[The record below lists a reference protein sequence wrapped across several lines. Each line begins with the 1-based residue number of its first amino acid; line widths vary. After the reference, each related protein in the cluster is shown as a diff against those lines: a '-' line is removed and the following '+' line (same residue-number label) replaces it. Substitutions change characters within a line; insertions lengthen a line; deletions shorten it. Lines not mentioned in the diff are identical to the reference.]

1 MVDILFFACWFL
13 LPFLWLTFLNASKIS
28 LFKISIPSILIIF
41 LFLFQYLGLPILY
54 FGLDEYRVYD
64 VKESE
69 IVIRIFLFT
78 SLSITFFIFGIITSE
93 RLFGQLKTFNFTKT
107 ISSYPSLS
115 FLFLILIFL
124 ICVFFLIQYINI
136 VGFENLVISSFLGL
150 ASENNLSINALRS
163 SMTNSFDGNYHW
175 YHLFIVE
182 ILFFITLSFL
192 CYRYEKS
199 TFFGNLF
206 LIASISVC
214 SFSFVMSGQKAPILD
229 LIIGI
234 ALITIL
240 INRKGK
246 INFNVAVKYGFFGFL
261 IVIPLYFFF
270 MSSLSIN
277 DAISGVFS
285 RTLTGTI
292 EPIYYYL
299 QYFPSEREFL
309 LGATFPNP
317 GGILPYEPV
326 PITQELMVWRNPSQ
340 PSDVVGSLPTVFWVE
355 AYINFGI
362 VGILYVSFLI
372 GFIAYLLNIILLRL
386 DNNFLTL
393 AFYVWIILFVKDLS
407 QSFFSDY
414 LINIYFVFTSLI
426 FLLAL
431 FILGGGKFKY
441 KM

>member
-1 MVDILFFACWFL
+1 MVDILFFACWLL
-13 LPFLWLTFLNASKIS
+13 LPFLWLILLNASKIS
-28 LFKISIPSILIIF
+28 LFKISIPSILIAF
-41 LFLFQYLGLPILY
+41 LFLFQYFGIPILY

-69 IVIRIFLFT
+69 IVIKIFLFT
-78 SLSITFFIFGIITSE
+78 SLSITFVIFGIITSE
-93 RLFGQLKTFNFTKT
+93 RLFGQLKTFNFKKT
-107 ISSYPSLS
+107 ISSYRSLS
-115 FLFLILIFL
+115 FLFLILIFFT
-124 ICVFFLIQYINI
+124 CVFFLIQYINI
-136 VGFENLVISSFLGL
+136 VGFENLVISGLLGIV
-150 ASENNLSINALRS
+150 SENNSSINALRS

-206 LIASISVC
+206 LIAATTVC

-229 LIIGI
+229 LIIGV

-240 INRKGK
+240 VNRKGK
-246 INFNVAVKYGFFGFL
+246 INFSAAMKYGFFGFL

-270 MSSLSIN
+270 MSTSGFN
-277 DAISGVFS
+277 DAITGVFS
-285 RTLTGTI
+285 RTLTGAI

-317 GGILPYEPV
+317 GGIFPYEPV
-326 PITQELMVWRNPSQ
+326 LITQELMAWRNPSQ

-362 VGILYVSFLI
+362 IGILYISFLV
-372 GFIAYLLNIILLRL
+372 GFIAYLLNVIFLRL

-393 AFYVWIILFVKDLS
+393 AFYVWIILFLKDLS

-414 LINIYFVFTSLI
+414 LINIYFVFTTLI

-431 FILGGGKFKY
+431 IILGGGKLKY
-441 KM
+441 KK